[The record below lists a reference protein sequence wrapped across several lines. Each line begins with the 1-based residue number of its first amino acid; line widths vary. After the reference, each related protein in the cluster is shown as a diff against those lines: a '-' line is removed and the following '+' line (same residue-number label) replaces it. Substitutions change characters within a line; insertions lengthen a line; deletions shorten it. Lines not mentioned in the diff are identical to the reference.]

1 MKIFAQDGF
10 GPGDKIEEGLKA
22 KVIEGAVLSARYRH
36 PEKFTDKTDGLLPH
50 AGELLL
56 DPEFYAMTMIGKTNA
71 KLGSLEEWN
80 YFEAPRRSALITGT
94 EIEPVITKALQDQLK
109 FDHLS
114 SLIAPN
120 IYVEGADTIDA
131 GIALN
136 FIGKSKQAAKKLG
149 IRGKPVFASL
159 VLDRDVLTSGAA
171 FNDLLNALTALSSPP
186 DGFYVLI
193 GSGSV
198 DEEGRRIR
206 SDIYHD
212 HVIAGWML
220 INYIL
225 SINGFK
231 VINGCS
237 DLLSPLLGICGAYA
251 GASGWATS
259 LRQFTMGRYVK
270 PPTQGGSAPLIRYV
284 SNPLLARIKQ
294 TDYDN
299 YLSVLPFIRNKL
311 SSDTYYKEETTKSEE
326 ALQTWEALTQLCAN
340 CVKGNIETDLSAF
353 EERLKKADK
362 YWNMLAEAGL
372 TAGVEAQRDRLEA
385 MQDAIILFREWAE
398 LS

>member
-22 KVIEGAVLSARYRH
+22 NVIEGAVLSARYRH
-36 PEKFTDKTDGLLPH
+36 PETFSDKTDVLLPH

-80 YFEAPRRSALITGT
+80 YFEAPRRSALITGS
-94 EIEPVITKALQDQLK
+94 EIEPLITKALQDQLQ

-136 FIGKSKQAAKKLG
+136 FIGKAKHVAKKIG
-149 IRGKPVFASL
+149 VKGKPVYASL
-159 VLDRDVLTSGAA
+159 VLDRDVLTSGVA
-171 FNDLLNALTALSSPP
+171 FNDLLNALTALTSPP

-299 YLSVLPFIRNKL
+299 YLSVLPFIKNKL
-311 SSDTYYKEETTKSEE
+311 SSDAYYKEETTKSEE
-326 ALQTWEALTQLCAN
+326 ALQTWEALAQLCAS
-340 CVKGNIETDLSAF
+340 CVTGSIETDLSAF
-353 EERLKKADK
+353 EDRLKKADK
-362 YWNMLAEAGL
+362 YWSLLADAGL

-385 MQDAIILFREWAE
+385 MQDAITLFRKWAE